1 MGLVELV
8 EPPVVGTLIDM
19 AVNESLDWYR
29 KKRLSS
35 KLKTYQGGADVKKDV
50 KHSIKSPERL

>member
-35 KLKTYQGGADVKKDV
+35 KLKT
-50 KHSIKSPERL
+50 